1 MKHSFPPIIHEALE
15 GISEMKGEKTVVI
28 DLRHIENSVCNYFI
42 ITEAQSNTQ
51 VSAISSAV
59 EKRVKEQCDEKAW
72 HTEGL
77 EQSEWIL
84 MDYVD
89 TVIHVFETNS
99 RYFYDIESLWK
110 DGKTTKIKD

>member
-1 MKHSFPPIIHEALE
+1 MKHSFPPIILEALE
-15 GISEMKGEKTVVI
+15 GISEMKGEK
-28 DLRHIENSVCNYFI
+28 SVCNYFI

-99 RYFYDIESLWK
+99 RYFYDVESLWK

>member
-1 MKHSFPPIIHEALE
+1 
-15 GISEMKGEKTVVI
+15 
-28 DLRHIENSVCNYFI
+28 
-42 ITEAQSNTQ
+42 
-51 VSAISSAV
+51 
-59 EKRVKEQCDEKAW
+59 
-72 HTEGL
+72 
-77 EQSEWIL
+77 